1 MIFRFHRVLLPDQ
14 IRFQTSCCQGVR
26 SLLGECVANLLLFLF
41 QTPLVAP
48 DGSLFDSLPALGR
61 IFTCC
66 CRACVSVYTARM
78 RLLCPDLPGAMTSSV
93 LRSIYLGMDVVVRR
107 ETQMALLVHCCSRCA
122 GVGLLSFML
131 MSSHRAMIQIDLLKQ
146 LTTSCVC
153 VYIYPK
159 PNH

>member
-1 MIFRFHRVLLPDQ
+1 M
-14 IRFQTSCCQGVR
+14 CCQPVVI
-26 SLLGECVANLLLFLF
+26 SFPNP
-41 QTPLVAP
+41 PLASSGS
-48 DGSLFDSLPALGR
+48 DSLFDSLPALGR

-66 CRACVSVYTARM
+66 CRVCVGVHRSHEVAVPRTPGRDD
-78 RLLCPDLPGAMTSSV
+78 LLGVALY
-93 LRSIYLGMDVVVRR
+93 IYLGMDVVVRR

>member
-66 CRACVSVYTARM
+66 CRVCVGVHRSHEVAVPRPPGRDDLLGVALYISRHGCCCAPRNPDGSV
-78 RLLCPDLPGAMTSSV
+78 G
-93 LRSIYLGMDVVVRR
+93 
-107 ETQMALLVHCCSRCA
+107 ALLQPVCGR
-122 GVGLLSFML
+122 GLVKLHAHVF
-131 MSSHRAMIQIDLLKQ
+131 SSCND
-146 LTTSCVC
+146 
-153 VYIYPK
+153 
-159 PNH
+159 PNRFT